1 MALVVGRSMGQIGED
16 SVLGKCE
23 KKKKRPPERKC
34 GDWCEFL
41 SSKGAIYYYNIKQR
55 HTQWKKPD
63 TWDDTSA
70 YEPKA
75 KKKARIEEA
84 EETRRI
90 LGDAIPTTVNVGPA
104 ESTLPVKK
112 RASSVLEVYKR
123 KKLELD
129 ATKKTASEIDAKFS
143 IERLREEQKN
153 RRDLLKKELQ
163 THTQKEEPCVIQGMI
178 KFVNNEALDSEVREL
193 VFDKAEMRSNR
204 LKKDFSKI
212 EREIQSKC
220 AAITRLKRK
229 SKLLATHSATL
240 TQRNLALAERE
251 TQVLH
256 QVTGKISTYN
266 SLK

>member
-1 MALVVGRSMGQIGED
+1 MGQIGED
-16 SVLGKCE
+16 SVLVKCE

-63 TWDDTSA
+63 TWDDTNA

-90 LGDAIPTTVNVGPA
+90 LGDAVPPTLNVPPG
-104 ESTLPVKK
+104 ESLLPVKK
-112 RASSVLEVYKR
+112 RTSSVLEVYKR
-123 KKLELD
+123 KKLELECPQK
-129 ATKKTASEIDAKFS
+129 AASEVDAKFS
-143 IERLREEQKN
+143 LERLREQQKN
-153 RRDLLKKELQ
+153 RRTLLQQELPVN
-163 THTQKEEPCVIQGMI
+163 THVEDTCAIQGMI

-204 LKKDFSKI
+204 LKKDFSKT

-220 AAITRLKRK
+220 ATITRLKRK
-229 SKLLATHSATL
+229 VGLLANHGATL
-240 TQRNLALAERE
+240 TARNLALAACE